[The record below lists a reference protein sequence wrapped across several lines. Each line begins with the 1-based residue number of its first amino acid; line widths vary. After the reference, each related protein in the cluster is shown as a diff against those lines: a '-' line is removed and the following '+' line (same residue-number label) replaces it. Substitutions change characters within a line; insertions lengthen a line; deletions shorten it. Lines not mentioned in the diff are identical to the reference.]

1 MKRFL
6 KILQENLS
14 EERISHSLGVAR
26 TAYYLAQRHLP
37 EKKEKAFLAGIVHD
51 IAREWP
57 EERMI
62 AFLKAKGYNIT
73 PEDKLNPVVL
83 HAPAGAYFLK
93 ETFEIYDGEIFNAVS
108 RHTLGAVDMTDLDM
122 IIFLAD
128 LIEPGR
134 NFAQRQNLLIAS
146 FRDLKRGM
154 LLALENTLEYLTK
167 KNKTVDSRTLL
178 VLNYFREEVAKKS
191 KI

>member
-14 EERISHSLGVAR
+14 EERLNHSLGVAR
-26 TAYYLAQRHLP
+26 TAYYLAQKHLP
-37 EKKEKAFLAGIVHD
+37 EKKEKAFLAGIIHD

-62 AFLKAKGYNIT
+62 AFLKAKGYHIT

-83 HAPAGAYFLK
+83 HAPAGAYFSRDMLG
-93 ETFEIYDGEIFNAVS
+93 IYDEEIFSAVS
-108 RHTLGAVDMTDLDM
+108 RHTLGAVDMTELDM

-134 NFAQRQNLLIAS
+134 SFAQRQNLLIAS
-146 FRDLKRGM
+146 FQDLKRGM
-154 LLALENTLEYLTK
+154 LLALENTVEYLRN
-167 KNKTVDSRTLL
+167 KNKTIDSRTLL
-178 VLNYFREEVAKKS
+178 VLNYFREIVAKKS